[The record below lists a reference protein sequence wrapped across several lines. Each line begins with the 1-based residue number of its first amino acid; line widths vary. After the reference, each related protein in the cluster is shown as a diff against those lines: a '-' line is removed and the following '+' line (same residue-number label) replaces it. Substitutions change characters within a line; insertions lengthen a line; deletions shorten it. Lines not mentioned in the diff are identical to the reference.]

1 MILTIIILSLV
12 LTLSLSANVVLLWYN
27 RQAVEKLVFI
37 SDNIGDI
44 MGLVQEYHEHLES
57 LYEMEMFYGDETLQH
72 LIEHTRSLYDL
83 LEDFE
88 DVYSIAIP
96 PEEDSEETEQITNEE
111 TEIDA
116 QTTINQENV
125 FYGGTRKSNN

>member
-57 LYEMEMFYGDETLQH
+57 LYEMEMFYGDATLKG
-72 LIEHTRSLYDL
+72 LIDHTKFVLA
-83 LEDFE
+83 EMKKFE
-88 DVYSIAIP
+88 QVYNLTVDGDIDDYP
-96 PEEDSEETEQITNEE
+96 PEEE
-111 TEIDA
+111 A
-116 QTTINQENV
+116 
-125 FYGGTRKSNN
+125 